1 MSRLRQLAIYAAG
14 LVSGIGIVGATLSG
28 ATVDSIIPYTFKDGQ
43 VISADTLNDLFDQ
56 IKQGTRGYTSE
67 SELNGTWACK
77 TYDPAPIGMRTT
89 GMANMNYSI
98 DADSGILAVNQTW
111 TFSNSGTALTMD
123 KVKIGGVNANN
134 TGACPI
140 SITAFNYS
148 AKLIESTLML
158 LGSGG
163 CIGGTGEALAITRVS
178 PTKFRATTTN
188 NVIVCTAATQPPSA
202 PSDVTATVSS
212 GGVALTW
219 TVNGGNPTSYSIL
232 KKSNGSFSQV
242 GTSSSNSY
250 TDTSGASGD
259 LYRVKAINSD
269 GTSIASQAP
278 KAS

>member
-1 MSRLRQLAIYAAG
+1 MSRRRQIAVYAAG
-14 LVSGIGIVGATLSG
+14 LLTGIGIVGATLSG

-77 TYDPAPIGMRTT
+77 TYDPAPVGMRTA
-89 GMANMNYSI
+89 GMANMNYTV
-98 DADSGILAVNQTW
+98 DPTTNILSVEQTW
-111 TFSNSGTALTMD
+111 TFSNSGTSLVMD
-123 KVKIGGVNANN
+123 KVKIGGVQANN

-140 SITAFNYS
+140 SITSFNYS

-163 CIGGTGEALAITRVS
+163 CIGGSGEALAITRVS
-178 PTKFRATTTN
+178 PSKFRATTSN
-188 NVIVCTAATQPPSA
+188 NVIVCTSTTQPPGA
-202 PSDVTATVSS
+202 PKELTATAATT
-212 GGVALTW
+212 GVNLAW
-219 TVNGGNPTSYSIL
+219 TENGGNPTSYSVL
-232 KKSNGSFSQV
+232 KKANGSYSQI
-242 GTSSSNSY
+242 GTSSSTSY

-269 GTSIASQAP
+269 GTSLASTAA
-278 KAS
+278 KAN